1 MVCSAEVKADDATP
15 WLAVAYRQPRPFIH
29 LFHSPFSQQQLWH
42 SLVKLG
48 ELQLFHFHFYHTLPL
63 QACSR
68 LPAGHK
74 FDSLDQD
81 QRSCVP

>member
-1 MVCSAEVKADDATP
+1 MTRRLGWQLPTP
-15 WLAVAYRQPRPFIH
+15 NLALSYNYFIP
-29 LFHSPFSQQQLWH
+29 PFSQQQLWH

-74 FDSLDQD
+74 FDSRDQD